1 MTGKPSSFQMDRTI
15 TMSLVFTLLVQ
26 TSGGLIWAGSAA
38 ARLDALEN
46 RLAVNTGI
54 AQRLDRRQLKRRGQ
68 TDGEARDLALW
79 LERPLIRG
87 LIQIGVRCRGIR
99 ALSLIHI

>member
-26 TSGGLIWAGSAA
+26 TSGGLICAGSAA

-54 AQRLDRRQLKRRGQ
+54 AQRLARLEGQ
-68 TDGEARDLALW
+68 TSQMAQSLARI
-79 LERPLIRG
+79 ERELIRDE
-87 LIQIGVRCRGIR
+87 
-99 ALSLIHI
+99 

>member
-46 RLAVNTGI
+46 RLAVNRSGPLGRYC
-54 AQRLDRRQLKRRGQ
+54 AARRL
-68 TDGEARDLALW
+68 
-79 LERPLIRG
+79 
-87 LIQIGVRCRGIR
+87 
-99 ALSLIHI
+99 

>member
-1 MTGKPSSFQMDRTI
+1 MTGKTFQMDRTI

-26 TSGGLIWAGSAA
+26 TSGGPIWAGSAA

-54 AQRLDRRQLKRRGQ
+54 AQRLARLEGQ
-68 TDGEARDLALW
+68 TSQMAQSLARI
-79 LERPLIRG
+79 ERELIRDE
-87 LIQIGVRCRGIR
+87 
-99 ALSLIHI
+99 

>member
-54 AQRLDRRQLKRRGQ
+54 CLLY
-68 TDGEARDLALW
+68 TSPSPRD
-79 LERPLIRG
+79 
-87 LIQIGVRCRGIR
+87 
-99 ALSLIHI
+99 